1 VSLRPSGKLSEL
13 IGDERM
19 EDKKR
24 RKSAAMKFG
33 AHFHDVP
40 FASPFLPSYVK
51 MSKKIHP
58 RLALGREGGGGSGK
72 NVETA
77 KKTHLW
83 LTFGGKGGGSGK
95 HVENIINI
103 HLWLAFGR
111 EGGGGG
117 GKHIQSIEKIH
128 LRLVLRCEEGGG
140 CRCIETDTAGSC
152 LEVSD

>member
-1 VSLRPSGKLSEL
+1 
-13 IGDERM
+13 
-19 EDKKR
+19 
-24 RKSAAMKFG
+24 MKIR
-33 AHFHDVP
+33 AHFRDVP
-40 FASPFLPSYVK
+40 FASPFLPSYVE

-58 RLALGREGGGGSGK
+58 QLALGCEEGGGSGK
-72 NVETA
+72 HVEAA

-83 LTFGGKGGGSGK
+83 LAFGREGGGSGK

-117 GKHIQSIEKIH
+117 SKHIESIEKIH

-140 CRCIETDTAGSC
+140 CRSVETDIAGLC
-152 LEVSD
+152 FKFGIE